1 MQEIALQAFSYGK
14 VSMLLVYK
22 ANNTMIEL
30 EKRDILK
37 IGTTIFQN
45 EGGTAFEFSVDDNS
59 YGVQEIMLR
68 NILKL
73 FGDYEIVKSED
84 WGWDEEKDWPSS
96 LGRDKQVA
104 WLMPVL
110 RVVCSGVRLLFFAI
124 LPVFP
129 NQL

>member
-1 MQEIALQAFSYGK
+1 MQNVALQAFSYGK
-14 VSMLLVYK
+14 VGMLLVYK

-96 LGRDKQVA
+96 
-104 WLMPVL
+104 
-110 RVVCSGVRLLFFAI
+110 VVI
-124 LPVFP
+124 TTNLPWEEISK
-129 NQL
+129 LHG

>member
-37 IGTTIFQN
+37 
-45 EGGTAFEFSVDDNS
+45 
-59 YGVQEIMLR
+59 
-68 NILKL
+68 L

-96 LGRDKQVA
+96 
-104 WLMPVL
+104 
-110 RVVCSGVRLLFFAI
+110 VVI
-124 LPVFP
+124 TTNLPWEEISK
-129 NQL
+129 LHG